1 MTDWVIDNALSQIKE
16 WRAKGLEI
24 PIAVNVSTR
33 NLLNPD
39 FAEIVLNHLERN
51 KVDARYLE
59 LEITE
64 GIMMFDFENS
74 IRKLETLSGKGL
86 RITIDDFGTGFS
98 SLSYLSRIPADQ
110 IKIDQSF
117 IRKISTDE
125 KAEQIVDT
133 AIRLAHNLG
142 QLVVAEGVEDRE
154 TLDILERMDC
164 DEVQGFFISRPL
176 PAAEFFEWCNNW
188 PKTKPLT

>member
-16 WRAKGLEI
+16 WRAKGLKI

-117 IRKISTDE
+117 IRRS
-125 KAEQIVDT
+125 
-133 AIRLAHNLG
+133 RLTRRRN
-142 QLVVAEGVEDRE
+142 RSS
-154 TLDILERMDC
+154 I
-164 DEVQGFFISRPL
+164 P
-176 PAAEFFEWCNNW
+176 P
-188 PKTKPLT
+188 